1 MKRLAVFCDGTWNQP
16 DHLDRGVPAPT
27 NVSKLADALAHQDA
41 DGNRQVPHYEPG
53 VGTRRWERIRGGGF
67 GVGLSRNVRECY
79 AFLVDNYEP
88 GDELYF
94 FGFSRGAFTARSTVG
109 LVRNSGILRAEHRD
123 RIKDA
128 YSLYRQRD
136 PNSKPKGSVAERFR
150 REHSHPDVDIQ
161 FIGVWDTVGAL
172 GIPIDGFRPPWLMK
186 RWSFHDTDLSSHV
199 RNAFHALAIDERRA
213 AFEPTLWTQQAHS
226 QGQHLEQV
234 WFTGVHCDVGGG
246 YRDPQ
251 LSAIALLWM
260 VEKAR
265 ACRLEFA
272 GPQAA
277 PDARGQMRDSL
288 STFYKLLGARDRR
301 LAEKGGAAV
310 DGGAVASSAERR
322 HREDPG
328 YQPPGLPE
336 WVKAQRPV
344 TQVQDGA

>member
-27 NVSKLADALAHQDA
+27 NVSKLADALAPTDA
-41 DGNRQVPHYEPG
+41 GDNRQVPHYEAG

-67 GVGLSRNVRECY
+67 GVGLSRNVQDCY

-109 LVRNSGILRAEHRD
+109 LVRNSGILRPEHRD

-136 PNSKPKGSVAERFR
+136 PNSKPKGSAAERFR
-150 REHSHPDVDIQ
+150 REHSHPDFDIQ

-199 RNAFHALAIDERRA
+199 RNAFHGLAIDERRA

-226 QGQHLEQV
+226 QGQQLEQV
-234 WFTGVHCDVGGG
+234 WFSGVHCDVGGG
-246 YRDPQ
+246 YRDAQ

-265 ACRLEFA
+265 ACKLEFA

-277 PDARGQMRDSL
+277 PDARGPMRDSL

-301 LAEKGGAAV
+301 LAGKGGAAV
-310 DGGAVASSAERR
+310 DGGALASSAERR
-322 HREDPG
+322 HRGDPG

-336 WVKAQRPV
+336 WLKAQRPV
-344 TQVQDGA
+344 TPVQDGA

>member
-16 DHLDRGVPAPT
+16 DHLDQGVPAPT
-27 NVSKLADALAHQDA
+27 NVFKLKRALVATDDQGNQQLAH
-41 DGNRQVPHYEPG
+41 YEAG

-67 GVGLSRNVRECY
+67 GLGLSRNVQECY
-79 AFLVDNYEP
+79 AFLVDHYEP

-109 LVRNSGILRAEHRD
+109 LVRNSGILRVENRD

-128 YSLYRQRD
+128 YGLYRKRD
-136 PNSKPKGSVAERFR
+136 PNSKPKGIDAERFR
-150 REHSHPDVDIQ
+150 AAHSHPDMDIQ
-161 FIGVWDTVGAL
+161 FVGVWDTVGAL
-172 GIPIDGFRPPWLMK
+172 GIPIDGFRPPWLVK

-213 AFEPTLWTQQAHS
+213 AFEPTLWNQQAHS
-226 QGQHLEQV
+226 DGQQLEQV
-234 WFTGVHCDVGGG
+234 WFAGAHANVGGG

-251 LSAIALLWM
+251 LSEIALLWM

-265 ACRLEFA
+265 ACGLAFA
-272 GPQAA
+272 GPPAV
-277 PDARGQMRDSL
+277 PDARGPIRDSL

-301 LAEKGGAAV
+301 LAGKDGAPV

-322 HREDPG
+322 RREDPG
-328 YQPPGLPE
+328 YDPPALQE
-336 WVKAQRPV
+336 WLDADRPV
-344 TQVQDGA
+344 TPVQDGG